1 MSSPQIDLVPLRS
14 AVQSDST
21 TTLDVLIRIVPPRT
35 ESQAQRPLLNL
46 GIVLDR
52 SGSMAEGKK
61 MEFAREAAAFAV
73 EQLLPID
80 RISVIAFGGSVD
92 TIVRSVEAEDKPA
105 ILQQIGQ
112 VRPCGSTALHAGWSE
127 GAEQVRAH
135 QRPERLNR
143 VLLLSDGLA
152 NAGLVDPKA
161 IAADVRGM
169 HQRGVGTTTLGVGD
183 DFNEDLLEAM
193 AKAGDGNYYYIEN
206 AVQLADIFQTE
217 LRGLLATLGSD
228 VRLRL
233 ETRNGVEIAD
243 LLNDFDTL
251 DPGHWQLPNLIHGM
265 PLEVLARLTV
275 PPQSNVAELLRV
287 RLSWDAPGVSER
299 ESMMKLLIL
308 PALAKAEWQALPE
321 EPSVR
326 ERAVLLAA
334 ARLKL
339 LASASMD
346 RGDLVETHKHIRA
359 CLSMVKEVPSTVATA
374 DEIAAIRMLEE
385 DLEAGANARMRKRAL
400 AQRHDQTR
408 SRRQP

>member
-1 MSSPQIDLVPLRS
+1 MSDPQLELVPLRP

-35 ESQAQRPLLNL
+35 ESQTQRPLLNL

-61 MEFAREAAAFAV
+61 MEFAREAAEFVV
-73 EQLLPID
+73 EQLLPTD
-80 RISVIAFGGSVD
+80 RISIIAFGGSVD
-92 TIVRSVEAEDKPA
+92 TIVGSVEAKDKPA
-105 ILQQIGQ
+105 ILQRIRQ
-112 VRPCGSTALHAGWSE
+112 VMPNGSTALHAGWSA
-127 GAEQVRAH
+127 GAEQVRSH

-193 AKAGDGNYYYIEN
+193 AKAGDGYYYYIEN

-217 LRGLLATLGSD
+217 LQGLLTTLGSD

-233 ETRNGVEIAD
+233 EAQNGVEIAD

-251 DPGHWQLPNLIHGM
+251 GTDHWQLPNLILGM

-308 PALAKAEWQALPE
+308 PAMAKAEWQALPE

-326 ERAVLLAA
+326 ERATLLAA

-339 LASASMD
+339 QASVSMD
-346 RGDLVETHKHIRA
+346 RGDFVETHKHIRA
-359 CLSMVKEVPSTVATA
+359 CLSMVKEIPSTVATA
-374 DEIAAIRMLEE
+374 DEIAAIQMLEE
-385 DLEAGANARMRKRAL
+385 DLESGANARMRKRAL
-400 AQRHDQTR
+400 SQRHDQTR
-408 SRRQP
+408 NRRRP